1 MFSKSKTGAVLFLL
15 TFGGYAWL
23 AADIPLDFWSQQEV
37 FNARTMPL
45 LVAAAGII
53 ISLLLLI
60 TPIAESGWEEI
71 SDYHWRDT
79 VALVGLM
86 VLYGLALEYLGFLLA
101 TTAFLIGAYLV
112 LGERRPSVLLLAS
125 VPLVVGF
132 WFLVSWLGIYLDPGE
147 LYHLMM
153 AN

>member
-1 MFSKSKTGAVLFLL
+1 
-15 TFGGYAWL
+15 
-23 AADIPLDFWSQQEV
+23 
-37 FNARTMPL
+37 
-45 LVAAAGII
+45 
-53 ISLLLLI
+53 
-60 TPIAESGWEEI
+60 
-71 SDYHWRDT
+71 
-79 VALVGLM
+79 M